1 VQIVPLNGTLG
12 TSNQRLIGRS
22 AVDLARSR
30 GKYVGRHRQP
40 QRCRA
45 EPCVGDGCH
54 TYAREL
60 DDAGGPP
67 HLTNILVLGAAG
79 TLHRHYR
86 RRLVV
91 MGLVGQIRL
100 LSS

>member
-1 VQIVPLNGTLG
+1 MQPDNGFGVWKDTEV
-12 TSNQRLIGRS
+12 RLD
-22 AVDLARSR
+22 VNRSR
-30 GKYVGRHRQP
+30 GKYVGRHRQS

-45 EPCVGDGCH
+45 EPCVGDSGH

-67 HLTNILVLGAAG
+67 YFTNVLVLGAAG

-91 MGLVGQIRL
+91 MGLVGQVRL

>member
-1 VQIVPLNGTLG
+1 VASSVWEDTEV
-12 TSNQRLIGRS
+12 RLD
-22 AVDLARSR
+22 VNRSR
-30 GKYVGRHRQP
+30 GKYVGRHRQL

-45 EPCVGDGCH
+45 EPCVGDSCH

-60 DDAGGPP
+60 DYAGGPP
-67 HLTNILVLGAAG
+67 HLANVLVLGAAG

-86 RRLVV
+86 RRQVV
-91 MGLVGQIRL
+91 MWLVDQIRL